1 MAKIEA
7 WQRLDNSAIIFPVMA
22 GKRNQNNFRMQI
34 TMEDAVD
41 KEILGEAIT
50 QALKRYPQFNVSL
63 ISGSIWHY
71 FVRNNKPVKVTDAED
86 TLMTPLTLFGRDKRP
101 FRFSVSGNKIYADFF
116 HALGDG
122 TGIIELIKTI
132 IYTYL
137 TALGKDLGDVSD
149 KVLMP
154 DTDANEEEYEDGFV
168 KYYRRVPLKELAIS
182 QLKGEKAFLIEGEP
196 LENEARGYAQYV
208 IDSKPVI
215 DLCHKRGCT
224 VTEYLGGVFAMSIY
238 NAHIKGRKIKKRKL
252 KDIQLFLPI
261 NLRKQFPSRTLKNF
275 SLFSRV
281 SFNTRQELTLDKCIN
296 IIHEALKRDTDRQ
309 LLEKKIITISRA
321 ENLKIMKVIPLFL
334 KKAVIKISN
343 IFFGKAKKT
352 ATFSNVGITKLPE
365 SMRPYVRNMQYSI
378 WANGKATYS
387 MVANSVWD
395 VLNVSFVK
403 LIDDDGI
410 EREFD
415 RQLEADNLSYTLS
428 RSVWAG
434 VVRRE
439 KKKAVQTVGNR

>member
-41 KEILGEAIT
+41 KDVLGAAVT

-63 ISGSIWHY
+63 VSGSIWHY

-137 TALGKDLGDVSD
+137 TAMGKDLGDVGD
-149 KVLMP
+149 KVLLP
-154 DTDANEEEYEDGFV
+154 DTDAQEEEYEDGFV
-168 KYYRRVPLKELAIS
+168 RYYRRVPLKELAIS
-182 QLKGEKAFLIEGEP
+182 QMKGKKAFLIKGKPLDNEG
-196 LENEARGYAQYV
+196 RGYAQYV

-215 DLCHKRGCT
+215 DLCHKIGCT

-238 NAHIKGRKIKKRKL
+238 NAHIKGREIKKKDL

-261 NLRKQFPSRTLKNF
+261 NLRRQFPSKTLKNF

-281 SFNTRQELTLDKCIN
+281 SFNTREELTLDKCIQ
-296 IIHEALKRDTDRQ
+296 IIHGR
-309 LLEKKIITISRA
+309 
-321 ENLKIMKVIPLFL
+321 
-334 KKAVIKISN
+334 
-343 IFFGKAKKT
+343 
-352 ATFSNVGITKLPE
+352 
-365 SMRPYVRNMQYSI
+365 
-378 WANGKATYS
+378 
-387 MVANSVWD
+387 
-395 VLNVSFVK
+395 
-403 LIDDDGI
+403 
-410 EREFD
+410 
-415 RQLEADNLSYTLS
+415 
-428 RSVWAG
+428 
-434 VVRRE
+434 
-439 KKKAVQTVGNR
+439 